1 MHDARSRPRWTV
13 GWVLYALVEAPV
25 VAAVAVGVASPY
37 LPPRAFWWAQ
47 LVAIGLPYAAWAL
60 AAATLPWLLGRRW
73 RALAVHALLLVIVLW
88 RAGGPSRLAS
98 PEAAPGDLVVTS
110 FNLPQSGPSAE
121 ALGDSV
127 VAYVEAT
134 EPDLLLMQ
142 DARVVA
148 RSARRRRASEA
159 IQVEVVHTRLPYDLV
174 LPAQLAGRRSG
185 TTNATD
191 VPFFVR
197 RGAGIE
203 VLDQRALAV
212 GAEPGLDASLAL
224 RTHLRWGGREA
235 VVYNI
240 HLRSFGSP
248 KPWDDPA
255 VSLWSPSTWR
265 PYLRTYRTVYAQRG
279 IETERIARAIDE
291 ETLPVIIGGDFNST
305 ADNWSYRRLRTA
317 GGVDRIDAAQAVG
330 PGWGR
335 TYRADRPLVRID
347 FVLVDPAF
355 EVTSAATAAV
365 GFSDHRPVRTTLR
378 WRDAAPADVTPE
390 AGGDAE

>member
-1 MHDARSRPRWTV
+1 MAEPRPRPRQTI
-13 GWVLYALVEAPV
+13 GWVLYALVEAPI
-25 VAAVAVGVASPY
+25 VAAVAVGLAAPY
-37 LPPRAFWWAQ
+37 LSPRVFWWSQ
-47 LVAIGLPYAAWAL
+47 LVAIGLPYATWAL
-60 AAATLPWLLGRRW
+60 AATTLPWLLGRRW
-73 RALAVHALLLVIVLW
+73 RVVAVHALLLLAVVW
-88 RAGGPSRLAS
+88 RAGGPSRLAT
-98 PEAAPGDLVVTS
+98 PEAGPDDLVLTT

-127 VAYVEAT
+127 VAYLEAT

-142 DARVVA
+142 DARVEA
-148 RSARRRRASEA
+148 RSVRRRRASEA
-159 IQVEVVHTRLPYDLV
+159 VQVEVVHTRLPYNLV

-185 TTNATD
+185 TANATD

-197 RGAGIE
+197 HGAGIE
-203 VLDQRALAV
+203 VLEQRALAV

-224 RTHLRWGGREA
+224 RTHLRWDGREA

-265 PYLRTYRTVYAQRG
+265 PYLRSYRTVYAQRG
-279 IETERIARAIDE
+279 IETDRIARAIAE
-291 ETLPVIIGGDFNST
+291 ETLPVIIGGDLNST

-317 GGVDRIDAAQAVG
+317 GGVNRIDAAQAVG

-347 FVLVDPAF
+347 FLLVDPAF
-355 EVTSAATAAV
+355 EVTSAETAAV

-378 WRDAAPADVTPE
+378 WREADPAGATPE
-390 AGGDAE
+390 ADTDEE